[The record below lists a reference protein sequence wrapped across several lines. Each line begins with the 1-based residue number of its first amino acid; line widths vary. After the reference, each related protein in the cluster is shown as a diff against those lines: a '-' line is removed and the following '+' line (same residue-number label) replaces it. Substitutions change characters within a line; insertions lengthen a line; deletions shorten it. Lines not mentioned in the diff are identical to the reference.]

1 MKRFST
7 AAAMVFAL
15 FLMAGPAAA
24 QTTGFGAH
32 AGVSIPTGGYGDA
45 EADNEL
51 GGNAELG
58 FSGGLDLFYPL
69 AMVSPALSWYSSVD
83 AIAHSVDEDA
93 AGELREDGYFYVPV
107 MTGLRFDVPIGP
119 VGAFATGQL
128 GVVLAQGPN
137 FADPGAGDAL
147 GESEMTT
154 NFGWNVGGGVQLG
167 QNFYLGAKYYPLGD
181 MEFEYEN
188 GNDTRDVSFVDI
200 YLGFGVR

>member
-1 MKRFST
+1 MKRFAT
-7 AAAMVFAL
+7 AAATVFVL
-15 FLMAGPAAA
+15 FLTAGTAAA

-32 AGVSIPTGGYGDA
+32 AGVSIPMGGYGEA
-45 EADNEL
+45 EADNEM

-58 FSGGLDLFYPL
+58 FSGGLDLFVPL

-83 AIAHSVDEDA
+83 AIAHSVDEEA
-93 AGELREDGYFYVPV
+93 AGEVREEGYFYVPV

-137 FADPGAGDAL
+137 YTESVGGLAY
-147 GESEMTT
+147 GESEMNT

-167 QNFYLGAKYYPLGD
+167 QNFYVGAKYYPLGD
-181 MEFEYEN
+181 LELEYE
-188 GNDTRDVSFVDI
+188 GGTDTREVSFLDI